1 MRRREFI
8 ALVGGAAVALPR
20 VVCAQQPLPTI
31 VFFNSGTPSTQV
43 KNLAAFSDGLK
54 GAGLVEGRNVA
65 IEFVWAENRFDGLE
79 TLAAEVI
86 ARRPS
91 VIVSNTL
98 AAIRAKSST
107 TTIPIVFTTGSD
119 PVRDGLVTSLN
130 RPGGNVTGV
139 VFIAGTVGGK
149 RLELLRQLVPKAGTI
164 ALLVSPGTSEN
175 DAERAEVQ
183 AAAQAVGQQIRIVEI
198 RNASEIETAV
208 AAAVAAGAGALLI
221 GTGTFWFNNR
231 VPIIKSAARHAIP
244 AMYSL
249 REYAEAGG
257 LMSYGASITDAFHQ
271 AGVYAGQIL
280 KGEKPGDLPVIQSAK
295 FEFIIN
301 LKTAK
306 TLGLKFHPQLLA
318 TVDEV
323 IE

>member
-1 MRRREFI
+1 MRRRDFI
-8 ALVGGAAVALPR
+8 ALIGGATVALPR
-20 VVCAQQPLPTI
+20 VVYAQQPIPLI
-31 VFFNSGTPSTQV
+31 VFFNSGTPSTYV
-43 KNLAAFSDGLK
+43 KNLAAFLNGLK
-54 GAGLVEGRNVA
+54 EAGLVEGQNFA

-86 ARRPS
+86 ARRPA

-139 VFIAGTVGGK
+139 VFISGTLGGK
-149 RLELLRQLVPKAGTI
+149 RLELLRQFVPKARTI
-164 ALLVSPGTSEN
+164 AMLVHPGTSET
-175 DAERAEVQ
+175 DGERAEVE
-183 AAAQAVGQQIRIVEI
+183 AAARAVGQQIRIFEI
-198 RNASEIETAV
+198 RNTTEIETAV

-221 GTGTFWFNNR
+221 GAGTFGFNNR
-231 VPIIKSAARHAIP
+231 VAIVESTARHAIP
-244 AMYSL
+244 AMYAT
-249 REYAEAGG
+249 RESVEAGG
-257 LMSYGASITDAFHQ
+257 LMSYGASLPDAFRQ
-271 AGVYAGQIL
+271 AGLYAGRIF
-280 KGEKPGDLPVIQSAK
+280 KGEQPGDLPVIQSVK
-295 FEFIIN
+295 LDLMIN

-306 TLGLKFHPQLLA
+306 SLGLEFHPQLLA
-318 TVDEV
+318 TADEV

>member
-20 VVCAQQPLPTI
+20 VVCAQQPMPVI
-31 VFFNSGTPSTQV
+31 VVFNSGTPSTHV
-43 KNLAAFSDGLK
+43 KSLAAFRNGLK
-54 GAGLVEGRNVA
+54 EVGLVEGQNLA
-65 IEFVWAENRFDGLE
+65 IEFVWAENRFEGLE

-107 TTIPIVFTTGSD
+107 TLIPIVFTTGSD
-119 PVRDGLVTSLN
+119 PVRDGVVTSFN

-139 VFIAGTVGGK
+139 VFISGTVGGK

-164 ALLVSPGTSEN
+164 AMLFNPGTSET

-198 RNASEIETAV
+198 RNTTEIET
-208 AAAVAAGAGALLI
+208 AVAAGAGALLI
-221 GTGTFWFNNR
+221 GAGTFGFNNR
-231 VPIIKSAARHAIP
+231 VPIVEAAARHAIP
-244 AMYSL
+244 AMYST
-249 REYAEAGG
+249 REAVEAGG
-257 LMSYGASITDAFHQ
+257 LMSYGASISEAFHQ
-271 AGVYAGQIL
+271 AGLYAGQIL

-295 FEFIIN
+295 FEFMIN

-306 TLGLKFHPQLLA
+306 TLGLQFHPQLLA
-318 TVDEV
+318 TADEV